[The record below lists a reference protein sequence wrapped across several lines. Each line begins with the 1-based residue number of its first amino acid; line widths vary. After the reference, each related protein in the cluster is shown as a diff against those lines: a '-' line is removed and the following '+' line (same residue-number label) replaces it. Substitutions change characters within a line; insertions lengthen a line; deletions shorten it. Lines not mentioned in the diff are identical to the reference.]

1 MKKKNIT
8 ILGAGLVGS
17 LLAYMLEKRGYQVQV
32 FERRPDMSKQQLVA
46 GRSINLAMS
55 VRGWTALDLAGVKER
70 FEEIAI
76 PMHGREIHQ
85 SNGETNFQAYGK
97 NNEAIYSISR
107 GELNIQLMTLAEE
120 AGTVF
125 HFGHTCVDINLET
138 NKITFETTT
147 GTKYHTADLI
157 IGADGAFSALRT
169 AYTKTDRFNYQ
180 QFYIKH
186 GYKELHIPPLENGEH
201 QINKNALHIWPRG
214 QFMVIALP
222 NLDGSFTCTLFFP
235 FEGTPSFN
243 SVKTKEDVQSFFY
256 EYFPD
261 VIDRMPDLLED
272 YFDNPTASLLTV
284 KSDPWIYKDKSL
296 IIGDAAHAVV
306 PFYGQGMNAAFED
319 ARVLVELLDEDP
331 EADDWEAILKTYN
344 KKRVANGQAIAD
356 LAIRN
361 FYEMSDHIAKPE
373 FLRRKKLEKEIGRLF
388 PTKFNSVYEQVSFTN
403 GDYATAW
410 HRQKAQDVFMEKIL
424 LIDEFKTIPFT
435 EKALAQLAILLD
447 EYQQEIDKQT
457 TV

>member
-1 MKKKNIT
+1 MKKNIT

-32 FERRPDMSKQQLVA
+32 FERRSDMRKAELSA
-46 GRSINLAMS
+46 GKSINLAMS
-55 VRGWTALDLAGVKER
+55 VRGWSALEKAGIKER
-70 FEEIAI
+70 FEKIAI

-85 SNGETNFQAYGK
+85 QNGDVNFQAYGK

-107 GELNIQLMTLAEE
+107 GELNVQMMDLAEE

-125 HFGHTCVDINLET
+125 HFGHKCIDVDIDT
-138 NKITFETTT
+138 NKVTFETDN
-147 GTKYHTADLI
+147 GIEYHTAELL
-157 IGADGAFSALRT
+157 IGADGAFSSLRT
-169 AYTKTDRFNYQ
+169 AYTKTDRYNYQ
-180 QFYIKH
+180 QFYINH
-186 GYKELHIPPLENGEH
+186 GYKELHIPPTENGDH

-222 NLDGSFTCTLFFP
+222 NTDGSFTCTLFFP

-243 SVKTKEDVQSFFY
+243 TVQTKEDVKEFFA

-261 VIDRMPDLLED
+261 VIERMPELLQD
-272 YFDNPTASLLTV
+272 YFDNPTASLVTV
-284 KSDPWIYKDKSL
+284 KSDPWVYKNKSL

-319 ARVLVELLDEDP
+319 ARILIELIEEDP
-331 EADDWEAILKTYN
+331 DHDDWKDILKKYN
-344 KKRVANGQAIAD
+344 DSRVANGQAIAD

-361 FYEMSDHIAKPE
+361 FYEMSDHVAKPE

-388 PTKFNSVYEQVSFTN
+388 PDKFNSVYEQVSFTN
-403 GDYATAW
+403 NDYAAAW
-410 HRQKAQDVFMEKIL
+410 KRQKEQDLLMEKIL
-424 LIDEFKTIPFT
+424 GLKIFETIPFSA
-435 EKALAQLAILLD
+435 EARSELEILLTA
-447 EYQQEIDKQT
+447 YQAAIA
-457 TV
+457 

>member
-1 MKKKNIT
+1 MKKNIT

-32 FERRPDMSKQQLVA
+32 FERRGDMRKQKLSA
-46 GRSINLAMS
+46 GKSINLAMS
-55 VRGWTALDLAGVKER
+55 TRGWSALETAGIRER
-70 FEEIAI
+70 FDQIAI

-85 SNGETNFQAYGK
+85 HNGETNFQAYGK

-107 GELNIQLMTLAEE
+107 GELNVQMMDLAEE

-125 HFGHTCVDINLET
+125 HFGHKCVDVDVET
-138 NKITFETTT
+138 NKITFETEK
-147 GTKYHTADLI
+147 GTEYHTAELL

-169 AYTKTDRFNYQ
+169 AYTKTDRYNYQ
-180 QFYIKH
+180 QLYVNH
-186 GYKELHIPPLENGEH
+186 GYKELHIPPTQDGTH

-222 NLDGSFTCTLFFP
+222 NMDGSFTCTLFFP
-235 FEGTPSFN
+235 FEGTPSFDTVRTKDD
-243 SVKTKEDVQSFFY
+243 VKEFFK

-261 VIDRMPDLLED
+261 VMDRMPDLLHD
-272 YFDNPTASLLTV
+272 YFDNPTSSLVTV
-284 KSDPWIYKDKSL
+284 KSSPWIYKDKSL

-319 ARVLVELLDEDP
+319 ARILIEMIDEDP
-331 EADDWEAILKTYN
+331 NHDDWSSILKRYN
-344 KKRVANGQAIAD
+344 ELRVENGQAIAD

-361 FYEMSDHIAKPE
+361 FYEMSDHVAKPE

-388 PTKFNSVYEQVSFTN
+388 PEKFNSVYEQVSFTN
-403 GDYATAW
+403 NDYAIAW
-410 HRQKAQDVFMEKIL
+410 KRQKAQDVLMEKIL
-424 LIDEFKTIPFT
+424 KMETFSDIPLSPA
-435 EKALAQLAILLD
+435 ALSKLETLLD
-447 EYQQEIDKQT
+447 EYQQQIA
-457 TV
+457 

>member
-1 MKKKNIT
+1 MKKNIT

-32 FERRPDMSKQQLVA
+32 FERRGDMRKEELVA

-55 VRGWTALDLAGVKER
+55 VRGWSALEKAGIKER

-76 PMHGREIHQ
+76 PMLGREIHQ
-85 SNGETNFQAYGK
+85 HNGETNFQAYGK
-97 NNEAIYSISR
+97 NDEAIYSISR
-107 GELNIQLMTLAEE
+107 GELNVQMMNLAEE

-125 HFGHTCVDINLET
+125 HFGHKCVDVDLET
-138 NKITFETTT
+138 NKVTFETDN
-147 GTKYHTADLI
+147 GTEYHTAEML

-180 QFYIKH
+180 QFYINH
-186 GYKELHIPPLENGEH
+186 GYKELHIPPAKNGEH

-222 NLDGSFTCTLFFP
+222 NTDGSFTCTLFFP
-235 FEGTPSFN
+235 FEGSPSFDT
-243 SVKTKEDVQSFFY
+243 VKTKEDVTAFFS

-261 VIDRMPDLLED
+261 IIERMPELLED
-272 YFDNPTASLLTV
+272 YFDNPTASLVTV
-284 KSDPWIYKDKSL
+284 KSSPWIYKNKSM

-319 ARVLVELLDEDP
+319 AQVLINLIEEDP
-331 EADDWEAILKTYN
+331 NHDDWGNILKKYN
-344 KKRVANGQAIAD
+344 DMRVANGQAIAD

-388 PTKFNSVYEQVSFTN
+388 PDKFNSVYEQVSFTN
-403 GDYATAW
+403 NDYSIAW
-410 HRQKAQDVFMEKIL
+410 KKQKAQDVLMEKIL
-424 LIDEFKTIPFT
+424 GIDTFNELPFS
-435 EKALAQLAILLD
+435 EKALQELELLLE
-447 EYQQEIDKQT
+447 EYQLSVI
-457 TV
+457 